1 MQYQTSKIKT
11 TIGIFL
17 GALLLLFCM
26 YLTFVHK
33 KEFAIL
39 KDDSMQEITIGST
52 KLLVEVVSTPQKIQ
66 QGLSGRAS
74 LGSDGMLFV
83 LGTRRIPTFWMKEML
98 FPLDFIWIDGTT
110 VVGITEQVPPPPQG
124 TSIDSLRLYSPTV
137 PVTHVLEVQAGFVAE
152 KKVAL
157 GQEVILPV
165 AHSMVSW

>member
-1 MQYQTSKIKT
+1 MKQ

-17 GALLLLFCM
+17 ASLALM
-26 YLTFVHK
+26 YCIYWVFVQK
-33 KEFAIL
+33 NGSTPL
-39 KDDSMQEITIGST
+39 KDDSMQEITIGTT

-83 LGTRRIPTFWMKEML
+83 LGARRIPTFWMKEMQ

-110 VVGITEQVPPPPQG
+110 VVSITEQVPPPQQG
-124 TSIDSLRLYSPTV
+124 ASISSLPLYSPTV
-137 PVTHVLEVQAGFVAE
+137 PVSHVLEVPAGFVAE
-152 KKVAL
+152 KQIVV
-157 GQEVILPV
+157 GQEVILPA